1 LFLGHTGNMS
11 KTYQGKSREEL
22 EFYYEM
28 VESKITIQ
36 MDEENDEIDRLHEEL
51 KKVKEKETVIQ
62 ELKKAQEET
71 DIRVDMMREQ
81 VTSYLNKELD
91 ENKEP
96 NQEHLMLFAKLVRL
110 KMHMSPEYAEDFKKF
125 VNEDPTVPAELKKK
139 FSEI

>member
-1 LFLGHTGNMS
+1 MS

-28 VESKITIQ
+28 VEPKITIQ

-51 KKVKEKETVIQ
+51 KKVKEKNVKIDQLE
-62 ELKKAQEET
+62 KAQEET
-71 DIRVDMMREQ
+71 AIRVDMMSEQ

-96 NQEHLMLFAKLVRL
+96 N
-110 KMHMSPEYAEDFKKF
+110 
-125 VNEDPTVPAELKKK
+125 
-139 FSEI
+139 

>member
-51 KKVKEKETVIQ
+51 KKVKEKNVKIDQLEKV
-62 ELKKAQEET
+62 QEEMKNRL
-71 DIRVDMMREQ
+71 DKIDLEEKLLKLFAESQRKLDEAIR
-81 VTSYLNKELD
+81 NKEDSDKICELLEKKNKLEKEYSKIAYDIDLD
-91 ENKEP
+91 D
-96 NQEHLMLFAKLVRL
+96 LM
-110 KMHMSPEYAEDFKKF
+110 
-125 VNEDPTVPAELKKK
+125 T
-139 FSEI
+139 I